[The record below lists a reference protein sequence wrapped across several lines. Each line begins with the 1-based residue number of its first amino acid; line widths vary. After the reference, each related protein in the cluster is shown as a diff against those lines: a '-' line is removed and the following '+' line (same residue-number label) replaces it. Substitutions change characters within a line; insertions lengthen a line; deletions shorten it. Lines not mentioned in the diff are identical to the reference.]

1 MNLVALPAFEDN
13 YLWLLHDDGGVI
25 TVAFVNWV
33 YGLNKKIAHGPVS
46 GIFPCDNLRMT
57 ERWWMA

>member
-1 MNLVALPAFEDN
+1 MQQ
-13 YLWLLHDDGGVI
+13 LLHDDGGVI